1 MPFKYIKIFNIGI
14 CYQLAY
20 HLILLITNI
29 NMKLQRRE
37 KINFFMKKS
46 DKSIFLFTLILLITA
61 AWSSESMGEERK
73 SEKNLTNLQS
83 NNAVNNQNKN
93 NVPERKEPTIEN
105 EMEKKNGKENKMRD
119 LKVKLK
125 FANEEVTV
133 RMDNTKTSQDFIS
146 LLPLTLTFEDYAGTE
161 KISYLPRKLVTEGAP
176 GGIEASRGY
185 LTYYAPWGNLAIFYQ
200 DFKYSN
206 GLIKLG
212 IIESDLEKL
221 ANISGDFEIVIEKI
235 D

>member
-1 MPFKYIKIFNIGI
+1 MELNCIMKKSGKSKFLLI
-14 CYQLAY
+14 
-20 HLILLITNI
+20 LILL
-29 NMKLQRRE
+29 L
-37 KINFFMKKS
+37 
-46 DKSIFLFTLILLITA
+46 TA
-61 AWSSESMGEERK
+61 CSSESIVEDRNNEG
-73 SEKNLTNLQS
+73 NLANLQS
-83 NNAVNNQNKN
+83 NNAVDSKNKIN
-93 NVPERKEPTIEN
+93 EPESKEPTIES
-105 EMEKKNGKENKMRD
+105 EMEKKNGKENKMSD

-133 RMDNTKTSQDFIS
+133 RMDNTQTSQDFLS

-176 GGIEASRGY
+176 DGVEASSGD

-200 DFKYSN
+200 DFRYSN

-212 IIESDLEKL
+212 KIESGIEKL
-221 ANISGDFEIVIEKI
+221 ANLSGDFEIVIEKM